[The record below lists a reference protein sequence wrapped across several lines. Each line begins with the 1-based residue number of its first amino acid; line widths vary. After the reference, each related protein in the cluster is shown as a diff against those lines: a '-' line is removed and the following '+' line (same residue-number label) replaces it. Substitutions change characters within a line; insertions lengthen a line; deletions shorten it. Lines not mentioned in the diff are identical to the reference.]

1 MDKLKQI
8 NEKINIKQERLNDM
22 ETAAK
27 SRNVTNYFIFINME
41 LNKNCET
48 LDNCHFDVGI
58 AKKGNRKFD
67 GFQKRMF

>member
-27 SRNVTNYFIFINME
+27 SRNVMTDLFII
-41 LNKNCET
+41 LT
-48 LDNCHFDVGI
+48 WT
-58 AKKGNRKFD
+58 
-67 GFQKRMF
+67 